1 MASGFT
7 TVEGST
13 SGPEPQLRRDSV
25 GLWGSIFQGLTHMAP
40 AAGVMTGIGFI
51 ATSAGSAIP
60 LAFVLAGIICVLIA
74 YSINQLA
81 RHLPSAGGYYTYV
94 ARGINPTFGFM
105 TGWIYFL
112 YDPLIPNLCTL
123 VVATYVSSTLSLL
136 FGINVPWWL
145 YASLVYIGLGVI
157 TFLGIR
163 PSIGT
168 SIAFSL
174 IEVAITMV
182 FSFFLIGVHGIS
194 ANDLKANFTLSGSPT
209 GFSGI
214 AFGMIFAVLSYTG
227 FESTIPLAEET
238 KNPRQTV
245 ARAAVISVAMII
257 VYYVIFN
264 FATVVGWGPTRMA
277 ALTADP
283 QPYNTMGNFYW
294 GKVGIGL
301 LTLAL
306 MNSSWG
312 CSLAGQNAVVRV
324 LYKMGQ
330 VGVLPKAFATINA
343 KYQSPHI
350 AIIAMT
356 ALSFVVTIGLGL
368 WLGPINGFGLL
379 ATMIS
384 IGTILVYALGMIAV
398 PIFYRREH
406 PDEINIFLTY
416 VFPIVG
422 TLMLIPVLY
431 ASVYPPPAFPL
442 NLSPY
447 IDIVWIAIGIV
458 TVIWLGRTRPKQ
470 LQAGAQAIFAE
481 TGAASD
487 LPR

>member
-1 MASGFT
+1 MSSGLT

-13 SGPEPQLRRDSV
+13 SGPEPALRRDAV

-51 ATSAGSAIP
+51 ASSAGAAIP
-60 LAFVLAGIICVLIA
+60 LAFVLAGIVSLLIA
-74 YSINQLA
+74 MSINQLA
-81 RHLPSAGGYYTYV
+81 KHLPSAGGYYTYV
-94 ARGINPTFGFM
+94 SRGINPRLGFM

-123 VVATYVSSTLSLL
+123 VVAVYVSATLSDL
-136 FGINVPWWL
+136 FGITVPWWL
-145 YASLVYIGLGVI
+145 YAGVVYLGLGLI
-157 TFLGIR
+157 TFLGIK
-163 PSIGT
+163 PSIRT
-168 SIAFSL
+168 AITFTV
-174 IEVAITMV
+174 IEVAITMA
-182 FSFFLIGVHGIS
+182 FSFVLIGVHGIS
-194 ANDLKANFTLSGSPT
+194 GSDLQATFTLSGVPT
-209 GFSGI
+209 GFSGL
-214 AFGMIFAVLSYTG
+214 AFGMIFAILSYTG

-238 KNPRQTV
+238 KNPRLTV

-257 VYYVIFN
+257 VYYTIFT
-264 FATVVGWGPTRMA
+264 FASVVGWGPGRVSAMISDSA
-277 ALTADP
+277 
-283 QPYNTMGNFYW
+283 PYNTMGNFYW
-294 GKVGIGL
+294 GKVGVAL

-330 VGVLPKAFATINA
+330 VGVLPKAFATIHPRYA
-343 KYQSPHI
+343 TPHI

-406 PDEINIFLTY
+406 PNEINIFLTY

-422 TLMLIPVLY
+422 TLMLVPVLY

-442 NLSPY
+442 NLAPY
-447 IDIVWIAIGIV
+447 IDIVWILIGIG
-458 TVIWLGRTRPKQ
+458 TVVWLGRTRPQQ
-470 LQAGAQAIFAE
+470 LQAGAQAIFAD

>member
-1 MASGFT
+1 MAT
-7 TVEGST
+7 DMTVEGSQ
-13 SGPEPQLRRDSV
+13 SAPEPELRRDAV

-51 ATSAGSAIP
+51 AASAGSAIP
-60 LAFVLAGIICVLIA
+60 LAFILAGIVSLLIA
-74 YSINQLA
+74 MSINQLA
-81 RHLPSAGGYYTYV
+81 KHLPSAGGYYTYL
-94 ARGINPTFGFM
+94 ARAINPSVGFM

-145 YASLVYIGLGVI
+145 YAGVVYLGLGVI
-157 TFLGIR
+157 TLLGIK
-163 PSIGT
+163 PSIRT
-168 SIAFSL
+168 AIAFTG
-174 IEVAITMV
+174 IEVGITMV

-194 ANDLKANFTLSGSPT
+194 ASDLSLNFTLAGIPT
-209 GFSGI
+209 GFSGL
-214 AFGMIFAVLSYTG
+214 AFGMIFSILSYTG

-238 KNPRQTV
+238 KNPRKTV
-245 ARAAVISVAMII
+245 ARAAVISVAMIL
-257 VYYVIFN
+257 VYYTIFT
-264 FATVVGWGPTRMA
+264 FASVVGWGPGRIA
-277 ALTADP
+277 AMTADAA
-283 QPYNTMGNFYW
+283 PYNTMANFYW
-294 GKVGIGL
+294 GKIGIVL

-324 LYKMGQ
+324 IYKMGQ
-330 VGVLPKAFATINA
+330 VGVLPKVFAA
-343 KYQSPHI
+343 VHPRYRSPHI
-350 AIIAMT
+350 AIFAMT
-356 ALSFVVTIGLGL
+356 ALSFVCTIGLGF
-368 WLGPINGFGLL
+368 WLGPIEGFGLL

-384 IGTILVYALGMIAV
+384 IGTIIVYALGMIAV

-422 TLMLIPVLY
+422 TLALIPVLY

-447 IDIVWIAIGIV
+447 IDLVWILIGIG